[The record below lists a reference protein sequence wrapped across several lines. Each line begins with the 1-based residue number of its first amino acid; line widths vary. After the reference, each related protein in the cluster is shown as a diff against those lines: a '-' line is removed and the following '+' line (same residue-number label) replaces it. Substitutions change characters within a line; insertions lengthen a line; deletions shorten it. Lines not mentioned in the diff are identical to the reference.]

1 MSQEP
6 QGDYPQADY
15 PWPDGPWVRALFVT
29 ALDGAYAGADGRSG
43 SISGPADRR
52 VLAAVR
58 RWSDAVVVGAATMRV
73 ERYTP
78 MRVGDDVASERVA
91 RGLAP
96 APRLVIISGS
106 LDLPWSDPVY
116 SESTL
121 PPLIVTGQR
130 SAADVLGRVPQTCEL
145 LIAPGDRVE
154 PTWLRASLID
164 LGLSRIV
171 CEGGRT
177 LLDEFA
183 RAGIVDEWALTVS
196 GIGVGGR
203 FAPVSARCEDE
214 FVFTRFIRQG
224 D

>member
-1 MSQEP
+1 MLQEP
-6 QGDYPQADY
+6 QGDY

-78 MRVGDDVASERVA
+78 MRVSDEVASERVA

-121 PPLIVTGQR
+121 PPLIVTGER
-130 SAADVLGRVPQTCEL
+130 SAADVLGRVPQT
-145 LIAPGDRVE
+145 
-154 PTWLRASLID
+154 
-164 LGLSRIV
+164 
-171 CEGGRT
+171 
-177 LLDEFA
+177 
-183 RAGIVDEWALTVS
+183 
-196 GIGVGGR
+196 
-203 FAPVSARCEDE
+203 
-214 FVFTRFIRQG
+214 
-224 D
+224 